1 MRSAVYTR
9 ISRDEAGEGLG
20 VARQRSDCEALLARK
35 GWVLAGE
42 YCDNDLSAFTGR
54 PRPAYQRLLL
64 DLAAGRVDAVV
75 AWAPERLHRSPRE
88 LEDFIQLL
96 DETGAHVETVKAG
109 AWDVSTSHGRL
120 VARMLG
126 AVSRAE
132 SERTGE
138 RVARAHAQAK
148 QAGLWR
154 GPIPFGMQTS
164 DEPGKPEP
172 DVAQAPI
179 VEEAFL
185 RVLRGDAL
193 TTIARDF
200 NARGLLPRRGQRWS
214 HTGISRLIG
223 SPALGGMVNIGG
235 EFVPAAFDGVVSEQR
250 WRSAQAALVRRPRG
264 EARRPREKLTLLGG
278 ILTCAEHGDLLWGGG
293 KIHAAI
299 YVPGAPGGRCHVS
312 ITRSAADE
320 FIAQLVIARL
330 RQPDAAGLLSL
341 PSGVRKDVAAET
353 ATLEGRRNDLVGLIA
368 DGLLTAG
375 SAREQLA
382 TLAARLAALQ
392 ALQHDT
398 PFSEADLIDPSA
410 AWADWTMPQRRTA
423 LRLMFTKITLRH
435 TDGRNGPRAD
445 PMRVDVIWNDGT

>member
-1 MRSAVYTR
+1 M
-9 ISRDEAGEGLG
+9 
-20 VARQRSDCEALLARK
+20 
-35 GWVLAGE
+35 
-42 YCDNDLSAFTGR
+42 
-54 PRPAYQRLLL
+54 
-64 DLAAGRVDAVV
+64 
-75 AWAPERLHRSPRE
+75 
-88 LEDFIQLL
+88 QLL

-193 TTIARDF
+193 TAIARDF

-299 YVPGAPGGRCHVS
+299 YVPGAPGGCCHVS
-312 ITRSAADE
+312 ITRAAADE

-353 ATLEGRRNDLVGLIA
+353 ATLEGRRTILSG
-368 DGLLTAG
+368 
-375 SAREQLA
+375 
-382 TLAARLAALQ
+382 
-392 ALQHDT
+392 
-398 PFSEADLIDPSA
+398 
-410 AWADWTMPQRRTA
+410 
-423 LRLMFTKITLRH
+423 
-435 TDGRNGPRAD
+435 
-445 PMRVDVIWNDGT
+445 

>member
-42 YCDNDLSAFTGR
+42 YCDNYLSAFTGR

-193 TTIARDF
+193 TAIARDF

-299 YVPGAPGGRCHVS
+299 YVPGAPV
-312 ITRSAADE
+312 
-320 FIAQLVIARL
+320 
-330 RQPDAAGLLSL
+330 
-341 PSGVRKDVAAET
+341 VAAT
-353 ATLEGRRNDLVGLIA
+353 
-368 DGLLTAG
+368 
-375 SAREQLA
+375 SASL
-382 TLAARLAALQ
+382 
-392 ALQHDT
+392 
-398 PFSEADLIDPSA
+398 
-410 AWADWTMPQRRTA
+410 A
-423 LRLMFTKITLRH
+423 LRPTSSSRSS
-435 TDGRNGPRAD
+435 
-445 PMRVDVIWNDGT
+445 

>member
-1 MRSAVYTR
+1 MQPAAVRQHRVDERGAQIHPSAGRLEHLLHQVAYLRLTQDRRGQLRTPPPGHEDPARLVDPVQRAADLYLCQMRSAVYTR

-42 YCDNDLSAFTGR
+42 YCDNYLSAFTGR

-193 TTIARDF
+193 TAIARDF

-299 YVPGAPGGRCHVS
+299 YVPGAPV
-312 ITRSAADE
+312 
-320 FIAQLVIARL
+320 
-330 RQPDAAGLLSL
+330 
-341 PSGVRKDVAAET
+341 VAAT
-353 ATLEGRRNDLVGLIA
+353 
-368 DGLLTAG
+368 
-375 SAREQLA
+375 SASL
-382 TLAARLAALQ
+382 
-392 ALQHDT
+392 
-398 PFSEADLIDPSA
+398 
-410 AWADWTMPQRRTA
+410 A
-423 LRLMFTKITLRH
+423 LRPTSSSRSS
-435 TDGRNGPRAD
+435 
-445 PMRVDVIWNDGT
+445 